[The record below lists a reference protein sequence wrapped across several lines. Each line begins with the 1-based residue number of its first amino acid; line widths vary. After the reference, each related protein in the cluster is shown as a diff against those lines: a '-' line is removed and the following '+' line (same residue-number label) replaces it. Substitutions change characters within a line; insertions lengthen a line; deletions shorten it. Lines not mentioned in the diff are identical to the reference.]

1 MARLITT
8 KNKKAGS
15 TKITTREEIVDKAT
29 KETTTSSNLNGNHSR
44 LEPCNPC
51 NPGNLPN
58 SLNNDRTEVKTEA
71 KGAKENGA
79 DPEEIETSIHIV
91 TRTEGTEGIE
101 DTGATGNG
109 GVPKG
114 TPPCPRS
121 ARSQTIAQLLAK

>member
-1 MARLITT
+1 MARFITT

-44 LEPCNPC
+44 LDPCDPC

-79 DPEEIETSIHIV
+79 DPEENETSIHIV
-91 TRTEGTEGIE
+91 TRTEGTEDTEAAGSDGI
-101 DTGATGNG
+101 
-109 GVPKG
+109 PKG

-121 ARSQTIAQLLAK
+121 VRSQTIAQPLAK